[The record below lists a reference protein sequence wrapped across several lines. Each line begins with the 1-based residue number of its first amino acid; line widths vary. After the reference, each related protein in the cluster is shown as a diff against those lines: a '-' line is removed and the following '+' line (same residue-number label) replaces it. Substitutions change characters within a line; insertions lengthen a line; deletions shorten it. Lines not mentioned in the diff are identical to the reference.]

1 MSTGILAGPAFAQAA
16 RVTMQGT
23 GEVSATPDLAR
34 VSLGVSHQ
42 APTAAAA
49 LAQMSTD
56 MTAVLASLSDAGIT
70 GADVQT
76 SALRLDVIQDY
87 DRDNNVSR
95 VTGYRAST
103 DVSVTVTALDRLGEV
118 LDAVV
123 QSGANQMNG
132 LTFDVSN
139 RQTLLDEAR
148 RAAVAD
154 AMRKAALYT
163 DAADVALGRLTS
175 LSEAGMNA
183 APAPMMRMAMEDAMS
198 VPIAEGEVTISA
210 SVTMTWGEDMQDD
223 R

>member
-1 MSTGILAGPAFAQAA
+1 MLAGPAFAQAA
-16 RVTMQGT
+16 RITMQGT

-34 VSLGVSHQ
+34 VNLGVSHQ

-76 SALRLDVIQDY
+76 SGLRLDVIQDY
-87 DRDNNVSR
+87 DRDNNISR

-132 LTFDVSN
+132 LTFDVSD
-139 RQTLLDEAR
+139 RQQLLDDAR

-154 AMRKAALYT
+154 AMRKAALYA
-163 DAADVALGRLTS
+163 DAAGIALGRLVS
-175 LSEAGMNA
+175 LSEGGVSAG
-183 APAPMMRMAMEDAMS
+183 PAPMMRMAMEDAMS

-210 SVTMTWGEDMQDD
+210 SVTMSWDEGMQDD